1 MMVVVMFMRV
11 VMSTAAFVL
20 IVMMVV
26 VMFMLM
32 VVTAAALVL
41 IIMMVV
47 MFMRVVVT
55 AAARIVV
62 IMVVVMLVCAVL
74 MGLHIRRG
82 GRPAVERLQYL
93 FQVKDCFV
101 RGVAAGGFLAHDPFT
116 PSKNI

>member
-1 MMVVVMFMRV
+1 MVVVM
-11 VMSTAAFVL
+11 L
-20 IVMMVV
+20 
-26 VMFMLM
+26 MLM
-32 VVTAAALVL
+32 VMYAAAL
-41 IIMMVV
+41 
-47 MFMRVVVT
+47 
-55 AAARIVV
+55 IVV

-74 MGLHIRRG
+74 MGLRIRRG